1 MPDERSRARLAIIL
15 IGVVFIAGI
24 ALGYLLAQLS

>member
-15 IGVVFIAGI
+15 IGFVFVAGV
-24 ALGYLLAQLS
+24 ALGYLLAELS